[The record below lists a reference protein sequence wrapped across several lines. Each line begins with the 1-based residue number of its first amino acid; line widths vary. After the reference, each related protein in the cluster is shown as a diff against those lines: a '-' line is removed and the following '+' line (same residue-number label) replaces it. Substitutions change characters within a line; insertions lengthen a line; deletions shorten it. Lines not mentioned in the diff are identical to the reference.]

1 MIQLNHVYKTF
12 FKGKDTEVHA
22 LDLSLIHILMN
33 GVDSLNVAVAAGLAM
48 WELTQHRNQ

>member
-22 LDLSLIHILMN
+22 LDDVTMKVKDGDFVTITGPSDQEN
-33 GVDSLNVAVAAGLAM
+33 
-48 WELTQHRNQ
+48 RR